1 MSIDI
6 EEIKDGTQLWNQM
19 NVYKTL
25 MKLRMEHNCETKW
38 ISIDVDEIKDGTQLW
53 NEMNVYRHWW
63 N

>member
-6 EEIKDGTQLWNQM
+6 DEIK
-19 NVYKTL
+19 
-25 MKLRMEHNCETKW
+25 MEHNCETKW
-38 ISIDVDEIKDGTQLW
+38 MSIDIDEIKMEHNCETKWMSIDIDEIKDGTQLW